1 MVWGSLVRVWG
12 LGFVIPPLNPAMMP
26 TRQWI
31 RCSINGLRTTYGST
45 SANYQPTSPN
55 TQCQT
60 LSAKSR
66 VGKFN
71 SPARACLLE

>member
-12 LGFVIPPLNPAMMP
+12 LGFAIPQFNPAMLP

-31 RCSINGLRTTYGST
+31 RCSINSLRTTYGSA
-45 SANYQPTSPN
+45 SADYQPRSPN

-60 LSAKSR
+60 LSPKSR

-71 SPARACLLE
+71 SPARAGLLE